1 MTQWYTV
8 KVIAPMLIDDSF
20 VWQDFLCDINHFI
33 TVLVATKTTPVA
45 FSPLSFII
53 QN

>member
-1 MTQWYTV
+1 MTQWYPMI
-8 KVIAPMLIDDSF
+8 VIEPMLIVDSF
-20 VWQDFLCDINHFI
+20 VWQEFLCDINHFI